1 MKYSKLSL
9 IIILFLVAVYSSA
22 QTEAEKYEAV
32 LTERADKIVKT
43 LDLKDDG
50 ASQRVVAALVAQYK
64 GLGEINDNS
73 DAAKKATK
81 QKTKDKTQ
89 LEQEIKNI
97 ENETNAKLFN
107 LQCVFI
113 GNLAVD
119 LTNDQIVKVK
129 DGMTYGVV
137 KVTYDSYLDM
147 IPSLKAEEKRQLY
160 AWLVEAREHAVTA
173 SSSKDKHGWFGKYKG
188 RINNYLSKQGY
199 DVQKERQAWEER
211 VKARGGRL

>member
-147 IPSLKAEEKRQLY
+147 IPSLKADEKRQLY

>member
-1 MKYSKLSL
+1 MKYRLSF
-9 IIILFLVAVYSSA
+9 IITLFLIVTYASA

-43 LDLKDDG
+43 LDLKDDE
-50 ASQRVVAALVAQYK
+50 ASQRVIDALVAQYK

-73 DAAKKATK
+73 DAAKKAAK

-147 IPSLKAEEKRQLY
+147 IPSLKADEKRQLY

>member
-1 MKYSKLSL
+1 MKYRLSF
-9 IIILFLVAVYSSA
+9 IITLFLIATYASA

-73 DAAKKATK
+73 DAAKKVAK

-147 IPSLKAEEKRQLY
+147 IPSLKADEKRQLY